1 MNTLDTEIQKQY
13 LENMKGIQIHQG
25 DCLEKMKDIPDGS
38 IDMVLCDLPYGTL
51 NKTNRSAQWD
61 NPLPMDKL
69 WKEYKRVVKKNGAI
83 LLFASGMF
91 TARIMMSNPR
101 KWRYNLIW
109 KKGNRP
115 SGFLN
120 AKKMPLRNHEDI
132 CVFYDKLPTYN
143 PQMWKGQMVHGRKNA
158 SRINRCYGDF
168 KGKDVVMTDMKYP
181 ISVIDIPKEHTKGKF
196 FHPTQKPVALCEYL
210 IKTYSN
216 EGDTILDNCAGSFS
230 TGVACVNTKRKFIGI
245 ELDEKFCEIGK
256 KRMMEAMDSTKT
268 LFDNNIEKEEE
279 ICITQ

>member
-1 MNTLDTEIQKQY
+1 MNTLGTEIQEQY
-13 LENMKGIQIHQG
+13 LENMKGIQIYHG

-38 IDMVLCDLPYGTL
+38 VDMVLCDLPYGTL
-51 NKTNRSAQWD
+51 NKSNRSAQWD
-61 NPLPMDKL
+61 KPLPMDKL

-120 AKKMPLRNHEDI
+120 AKRMPLRNHEDI

-143 PQMWKGQMVHGRKNA
+143 PQMWKGQMIHGRKKNEG
-158 SRINRCYGDF
+158 INRCYGNF
-168 KGKDVVMTDMKYP
+168 KYVDPVMTDMKYP

-196 FHPTQKPVALCEYL
+196 FHPTQKPVALCEWL

-230 TGVACVNTKRKFIGI
+230 TGVACVNTNRKFIGI
-245 ELDEKFCEIGK
+245 ELDKNYCDIGEK
-256 KRMMEAMDSTKT
+256 RVAEAIENNRT
-268 LFDNNIEKEEE
+268 LFDK
-279 ICITQ
+279 Q

>member
-1 MNTLDTEIQKQY
+1 MDNNYQIICGNCLD
-13 LENMKGIQIHQG
+13 
-25 DCLEKMKDIPDGS
+25 KMKDIPDGS
-38 IDMVLCDLPYGTL
+38 VDMVLCDLPYGTL

-245 ELDEKFCEIGK
+245 ELNEKLCEIGK
-256 KRMMEAMDSTKT
+256 KRMMEAMDNTKT

-279 ICITQ
+279 ICITL

>member
-1 MNTLDTEIQKQY
+1 MRREKMDNNYQIICGNCLD
-13 LENMKGIQIHQG
+13 
-25 DCLEKMKDIPDGS
+25 KMKDIPDGS
-38 IDMVLCDLPYGTL
+38 VDMVLCDLPYGTL

-245 ELDEKFCEIGK
+245 ELNEKLCEIGK
-256 KRMMEAMDSTKT
+256 KRMMEAMDNTKT
-268 LFDNNIEKEEE
+268 LFDNNIEKYEE
-279 ICITQ
+279 ICIMV

>member
-1 MNTLDTEIQKQY
+1 MDNNYQIICGNCLD
-13 LENMKGIQIHQG
+13 
-25 DCLEKMKDIPDGS
+25 KMKDIPDGS
-38 IDMVLCDLPYGTL
+38 VDMVLCDLPYGTL

-181 ISVIDIPKEHTKGKF
+181 ISVIDIPKEHSKGKF
-196 FHPTQKPVALCEYL
+196 YHPTQKPVALCEYL

-245 ELDEKFCEIGK
+245 ELNEKLCEIGK
-256 KRMMEAMDSTKT
+256 KRMMEAMDNTKT

-279 ICITQ
+279 ICITTVDSFHTDYPQFVQ